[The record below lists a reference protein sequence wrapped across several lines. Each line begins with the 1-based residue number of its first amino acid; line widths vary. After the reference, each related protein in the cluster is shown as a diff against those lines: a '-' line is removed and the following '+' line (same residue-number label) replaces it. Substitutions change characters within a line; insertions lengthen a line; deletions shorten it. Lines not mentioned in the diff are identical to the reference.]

1 MRRATGSAHLA
12 LVFALGLYG
21 QVIPNRPSFEVGS
34 VKENTTDMV
43 TDTGPHRSG
52 DRIRMHNSN
61 LYMFIVYAF
70 NIPNYLY
77 QLPNDPDRLFSDTRF
92 DIDALAPGAAGDADL
107 RLMFQTLLEDRFKLK
122 VHWENQELAG
132 YDLVAAKRGPKIKP
146 TNPDNKISV
155 DGNVFPMG
163 TSQLYIDAHHVA
175 HLIGK
180 GSSMEQLVYQLT
192 GRVRTPIRDRTG
204 LTGTFDY
211 DVIFAL
217 RDVDVDVNSAPMV
230 PTAIQ
235 EELGLKLE
243 KSKIPVKVL
252 IVDHAEKPTA
262 N

>member
-1 MRRATGSAHLA
+1 M
-12 LVFALGLYG
+12 
-21 QVIPNRPSFEVGS
+21 
-34 VKENTTDMV
+34 
-43 TDTGPHRSG
+43 
-52 DRIRMHNSN
+52 
-61 LYMFIVYAF
+61 
-70 NIPNYLY
+70 
-77 QLPNDPDRLFSDTRF
+77 
-92 DIDALAPGAAGDADL
+92 
-107 RLMFQTLLEDRFKLK
+107 
-122 VHWENQELAG
+122 
-132 YDLVAAKRGPKIKP
+132 KP

-155 DGNVFPMG
+155 DGYVFPMA
-163 TSQLYIDAHHVA
+163 TSRLYIDTQHVA

-180 GSSMEQLVYQLT
+180 GSSMEQLVFQLT
-192 GRVRTPIRDRTG
+192 GRVRTPIRDHTG

-230 PTAIQ
+230 TTAIQ